1 MAKQAIG
8 GKYLMLGNQRSI
20 FKRNRFTQKGLQLWV
35 DASLPGTITKDGS
48 NKVSVWKD
56 KTINARN
63 FTQSTAAQ
71 QPQYLATG
79 INGLGAVY
87 FDGTAYNMPF
97 SDPTLAYIASSS
109 FTIVYVATKTAG
121 TANQYVI
128 GGQGT
133 GTRNN
138 LIAGYVSS
146 NTYKFGLG
154 NDDMNA
160 IVNVVNAGVP
170 ELYLMTFDGSTFE
183 RRIRRN
189 TADEGLGAASGALS
203 GMSGQALGKY
213 LSAFGSFA
221 LGELLIYNRV
231 LTASEISGVERDMMS
246 KWSITYGS

>member
-8 GKYLMLGNQRSI
+8 GRSRIMLGNQRSV

-35 DASLPGTITKDGS
+35 DGALPGTVTKDGS
-48 NKVSVWKD
+48 NKVSLWKD
-56 KTINARN
+56 KTINGRN
-63 FTQSTAAQ
+63 FVQATAAQ
-71 QPQYLATG
+71 QPTYLPTG

-87 FDGTAYNMPF
+87 FDGAAFNMPF
-97 SDPTLAYIASSS
+97 SDQTLAYIAGGS

-138 LIAGYVSS
+138 LIMGYVSA

-170 ELYLMTFDGSTFE
+170 ELYLATFDGTTFE

-189 TADEGLGAASGALS
+189 TADEGLGAASGVIT
-203 GMSGQALGKY
+203 GMSGQSLGKY
-213 LSAFGSFA
+213 LSSFGNFA
-221 LGELLIYNRV
+221 IGELLIYNRV
-231 LTASEISGVERDMMS
+231 LTTSEINSVERDMMS
-246 KWSITYGS
+246 KWSISA

>member
-8 GKYLMLGNQRSI
+8 GRSRIMLGNQRSV

-35 DASLPGTITKDGS
+35 DGALPGTVTKDGS
-48 NKVSVWKD
+48 NKVSLWKD

-63 FTQSTAAQ
+63 FVQATAAQ
-71 QPQYLATG
+71 QPTYLPTG

-87 FDGTAYNMPF
+87 FDGAAFNMPF
-97 SDPTLAYIASSS
+97 SDQTLAYIAGGS

-138 LIAGYVSS
+138 LIMGYVSA

-170 ELYLMTFDGSTFE
+170 ELYLMTFDGTTFE

-189 TADEGLGAASGALS
+189 TADEGLGAASGVIS

-213 LSAFGSFA
+213 LSSFGNFA

-231 LTASEISGVERDMMS
+231 LTTSEINGVERDMMS
-246 KWSITYGS
+246 KWSIS

>member
-1 MAKQAIG
+1 
-8 GKYLMLGNQRSI
+8 MLGNQRSI
-20 FKRNRFTQKGLQLWV
+20 FKRNRFTQTGLQLWI
-35 DASLPGTITKDGS
+35 DAALPGTITKDGS

-63 FTQSTAAQ
+63 FTQGTSAQ
-71 QPQYLATG
+71 QPTYLATG

-87 FDGTAYNMPF
+87 FDGSASNMPF
-97 SDPTLAYIASSS
+97 SDATLAYIANSS
-109 FTIVYVATKTAG
+109 FTIAFVATKTAG
-121 TANQYVI
+121 SANQFIV

-138 LIAGYVSS
+138 LTLGYVSS
-146 NTYKFGLG
+146 NTFKFGLG
-154 NDDMNA
+154 NDDMNS

-170 ELYLMTFDGSTFE
+170 ELYVMTFDGSTYA
-183 RRIRRN
+183 RKTRRN
-189 TADEGLGAASGALS
+189 ASDVAIGAASGALS

-231 LTASEISGVERDMMS
+231 LTASQITGLERDMMS

>member
-1 MAKQAIG
+1 
-8 GKYLMLGNQRSI
+8 MLGNQRSI

-35 DASLPGTITKDGS
+35 DAALPGTITRDGS
-48 NKVSVWKD
+48 NKVSLWKD

-63 FTQSTAAQ
+63 FTQSTTAQ
-71 QPQYLATG
+71 QPTFLPTG

-87 FDGTAYNMPF
+87 FDGAAFNMPF
-97 SDPTLAYIASSS
+97 SDQTLGYISGGS
-109 FTIVYVATKTAG
+109 FTIAYVATKTAG
-121 TANQYVI
+121 TSNQFVI

-138 LIAGYVSS
+138 LTLGYVSS

-170 ELYLMTFDGSTFE
+170 ELFLVTFDSSNYE
-183 RRIRRN
+183 RRTRRN
-189 TADEGLGAASGALS
+189 AADEALGAASGTIS
-203 GMSGQALGKY
+203 GMTGQALGKY
-213 LSAFGSFA
+213 LSAYGNFA

-231 LTASEISGVERDMMS
+231 LSASEITSVERDLMS
-246 KWSITYGS
+246 KWSIVYGS

>member
-1 MAKQAIG
+1 
-8 GKYLMLGNQRSI
+8 MLGNQRSI
-20 FKRNRFTQKGLQLWV
+20 FKRNRFTQKNLQLWV
-35 DASLPGTITKDGS
+35 DGALPGTVTRDGS
-48 NKVSVWKD
+48 NKVSLWKD

-63 FTQSTAAQ
+63 FVQATVAQ
-71 QPQYLATG
+71 QPTYLPTG

-87 FDGTAYNMPF
+87 FDGAAFNMPF
-97 SDPTLAYIASSS
+97 SDQTLAYIAGGS

-138 LIAGYVSS
+138 LIAGYVSA

-170 ELYLMTFDGSTFE
+170 ELYLMTFDGTTFE

-189 TADEGLGAASGALS
+189 TFDEGLGAASGVIT

-213 LSAFGSFA
+213 LSSFGNFA

-231 LTASEISGVERDMMS
+231 LTTSEINSVERDMMS
-246 KWSITYGS
+246 KWSISAS

>member
-1 MAKQAIG
+1 MFV
-8 GKYLMLGNQRSI
+8 NHRSI
-20 FKRNRFTQKGLQLWV
+20 FRRNRFTQNGLQLWV
-35 DASLPGTITKDGS
+35 DAALPGTVTRDGN
-48 NKVSVWKD
+48 NKVSLWKD
-56 KTINARN
+56 KTINGRN
-63 FTQSTAAQ
+63 FVQNTAAQ
-71 QPQYLATG
+71 QPTFLPTG

-87 FDGTAYNMPF
+87 FDGTAFNMPF
-97 SDPTLAYIASSS
+97 SDQTLAYIANSS

-121 TANQYVI
+121 SANQYVI

-138 LIAGYVSS
+138 LIAGYVSA

-170 ELYLMTFDGSTFE
+170 ELYLMTFDGITFE

-213 LSAFGSFA
+213 LSSFGNFA

-231 LTASEISGVERDMMS
+231 LTASEINCVERDLMS